1 MDILNRIE
9 TLKNKLQLVKEDLSL
24 LPQVD
29 TPSVHH
35 FTDGVYTRET
45 FMPKGTFAIGKRHRF
60 KVLNILLKGEISVL
74 MDSSEEVIHLK
85 APCIFESEAGVAKV
99 AYFHADTVWLNIH
112 PTEETDLSK
121 IEAAVI
127 IDDNEELIWHG

>member
-1 MDILNRIE
+1 MNILNRIE
-9 TLKNKLQLVKEDLSL
+9 TLKNKLQLVKDDLSS

-35 FTDGVYTRET
+35 FTDGLYTRET
-45 FMPKGTFAIGKRHRF
+45 SMPKGTFAIGKRHRF

-112 PTEETDLSK
+112 PTDETDLSK
-121 IEAAVI
+121 IEASVI
-127 IDDNEELIWHG
+127 IEDNEELIWHG

>member
-1 MDILNRIE
+1 
-9 TLKNKLQLVKEDLSL
+9 
-24 LPQVD
+24 
-29 TPSVHH
+29 
-35 FTDGVYTRET
+35 
-45 FMPKGTFAIGKRHRF
+45 
-60 KVLNILLKGEISVL
+60 

-112 PTEETDLSK
+112 PTKETDLSK